1 MLKEIRNYLITG
13 LIILLPL
20 LTTVYIILTI
30 VNLVDGI
37 FSPLIRL
44 IIGREIYGLGF
55 IITFVIILGVGIVAT
70 NVLGKKMISVGERL
84 LTKIPIVR
92 NIYLTTQQILDALL
106 LKKKTDFRKV
116 VLVEYPKEG
125 VYQLGFLTYEGKGE
139 VQNKS
144 NKNVVNVFIPTTPN
158 PTSGMLILVA
168 DEDLTYLDMTI
179 EEGLKWV
186 ISGGT
191 IVPESEKEEL

>member
-1 MLKEIRNYLITG
+1 MLKQIRNYLITG

-20 LTTVYIILTI
+20 LTTVYIILTV

-37 FSPLIRL
+37 FSPLIIL

-55 IITFVIILGVGIVAT
+55 IITFLVILGVGIVAT
-70 NVLGKKMISVGERL
+70 NVLGKKMINVGERL

-92 NIYLTTQQILDALL
+92 NIYLTIQQILDALL

-139 VQNKS
+139 VQDKLNK
-144 NKNVVNVFIPTTPN
+144 KVVNVFIPTTPN
-158 PTSGMLILVA
+158 PTSGMLILVD

-179 EEGLKWV
+179 EQGLKWV

-191 IVPESEKEEL
+191 IVPKSEKEEL